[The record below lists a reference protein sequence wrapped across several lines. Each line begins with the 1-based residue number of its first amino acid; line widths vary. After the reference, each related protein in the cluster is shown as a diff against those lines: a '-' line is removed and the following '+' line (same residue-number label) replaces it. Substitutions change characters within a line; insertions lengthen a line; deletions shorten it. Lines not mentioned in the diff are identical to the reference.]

1 MAGSR
6 YGSSPFVVSDG
17 LVRNLTTGSV
27 YDRGGL
33 EQLAQTMIEE
43 VIDGDERLV
52 DATLELLVDLLS
64 AGRDARLQQD
74 GGK

>member
-6 YGSSPFVVSDG
+6 YGSSPFVVADG

-43 VIDGDERLV
+43 VLDGDDRLV

-74 GGK
+74 EGK